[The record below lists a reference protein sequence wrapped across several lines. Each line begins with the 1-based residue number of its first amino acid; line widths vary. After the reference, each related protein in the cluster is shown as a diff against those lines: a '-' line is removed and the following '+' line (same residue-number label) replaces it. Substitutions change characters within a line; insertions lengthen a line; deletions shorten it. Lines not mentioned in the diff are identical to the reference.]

1 MVKVIV
7 LRTAGTNCDKE
18 TAQAFI
24 KQGAQAELVH
34 INELKNKKKNLS
46 SYHILAIP
54 GGFTYGD
61 DVASGR
67 IMANELKFSL
77 RDNVLKFIEKGK
89 LIIGI
94 CNGFQVLVKSGLL
107 PDSNVLKQETTLN
120 LNDSCRFEDRWIY
133 LKVNKKS
140 PCIWTKNID
149 DLIEL
154 PVAHAEGKFMADRN
168 KVDELNKNNQIVFRY
183 VNDQGKSAEYPQN
196 PNGSIESIAGICDK
210 TGRIFGLMPHPERFI
225 ISAQNPRFHRLDRK
239 KNIDGNIIFKNAV
252 KYAEKNLL

>member
-34 INELKNKKKNLS
+34 INELKDKKKNLA

-67 IMANELKFSL
+67 IMANELRFGL
-77 RDNVLKFIEKGK
+77 RDNVLEFIEKGK

-107 PDSNVLKQETTLN
+107 PDSSVLRQETTLN
-120 LNDSCRFEDRWIY
+120 LNDSCKFEDRWTH
-133 LKVNKKS
+133 LKVDTES
-140 PCIWTKNID
+140 PCVWTKNID
-149 DLIEL
+149 RLIEL
-154 PVAHAEGKFMADRN
+154 PVAHAEGKFMADKG
-168 KVDELNKNNQIVFRY
+168 KVDELAKSSQIVFRY
-183 VNDQGKSAEYPQN
+183 VDAQGKPAGYPQN
-196 PNGSIESIAGICDK
+196 PNGSVESIAGICDK

-225 ISAQNPRFHRLDRK
+225 IAAQNPRYHRLK
-239 KNIDGNIIFKNAV
+239 KKRNLDGNIIFKNAV
-252 KYAEKNLL
+252 KYAETNLL